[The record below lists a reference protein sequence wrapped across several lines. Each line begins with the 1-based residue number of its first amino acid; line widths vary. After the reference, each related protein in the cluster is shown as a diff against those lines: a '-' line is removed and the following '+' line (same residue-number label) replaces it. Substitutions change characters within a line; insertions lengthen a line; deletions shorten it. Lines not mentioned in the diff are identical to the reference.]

1 MPDTVDNHGKKN
13 CGLSKSNICDTFITE
28 GKNVFNFNMVYCK
41 KQNKKNALIFRM
53 CATTVA
59 ESAPVHLQLVKV
71 RPFSP
76 PLNVF
81 FFFF

>member
-1 MPDTVDNHGKKN
+1 MFLISIWFTAKKR
-13 CGLSKSNICDTFITE
+13 
-28 GKNVFNFNMVYCK
+28 
-41 KQNKKNALIFRM
+41 NKKNALIFRM